1 MVRALATPS
10 VQLDMLGERGGVI
23 YPLSSSRALG
33 RSSSSHCIGV
43 ASLEKS
49 KEETAMDEDH
59 KEDKGVDEVKDE
71 DECVREREVKSG
83 EVGTQDEAQ
92 RVG

>member
-10 VQLDMLGERGGVI
+10 VQSETLGERGGVI
-23 YPLSSSRALG
+23 YPFNSSRALG
-33 RSSSSHCIGV
+33 RSSSSHCMG
-43 ASLEKS
+43 AALEKS
-49 KEETAMDEDH
+49 NEEAAMDEDDE
-59 KEDKGVDEVKDE
+59 EDEDVDEVQDE
-71 DECVREREVKSG
+71 DEGVCQGEVKSG